1 MKKDI
6 FFKSICYVDGS
17 VHGLRS
23 NVLNWSWFVT
33 LYLDDSVKVLHNFC
47 GGFLTLHGNTCL
59 KEMREISTRA
69 KGKKVGRLGTSE
81 IFLRNWTNK
90 CSIVI
95 DANLSLT
102 LMINQRVILP
112 VFQINRYP

>member
-23 NVLNWSWFVT
+23 NVLNWSWFAT

-47 GGFLTLHGNTCL
+47 GGFFNPSWKYIIKGN
-59 KEMREISTRA
+59 E
-69 KGKKVGRLGTSE
+69 G
-81 IFLRNWTNK
+81 N
-90 CSIVI
+90 
-95 DANLSLT
+95 
-102 LMINQRVILP
+102 
-112 VFQINRYP
+112 